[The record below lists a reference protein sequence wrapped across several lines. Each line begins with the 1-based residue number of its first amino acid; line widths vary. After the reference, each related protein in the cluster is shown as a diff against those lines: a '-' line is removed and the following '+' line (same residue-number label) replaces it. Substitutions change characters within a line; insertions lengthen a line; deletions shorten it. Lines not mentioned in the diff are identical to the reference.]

1 MRRFS
6 FTVILF
12 SLLQFSQN
20 LKNQKLTKFQE
31 NMAISNAITQAAGE
45 ILARNEKIFDIF
57 VLEGFQNFN
66 EILKN
71 V

>member
-57 VLEGFQNFN
+57 VLKGFQKFN

>member
-1 MRRFS
+1 MRRLS

-12 SLLQFSQN
+12 SLLQVSLN

-31 NMAISNAITQAAGE
+31 NMAISNAISQAADE

-57 VLEGFQNFN
+57 VLKGFQKFN